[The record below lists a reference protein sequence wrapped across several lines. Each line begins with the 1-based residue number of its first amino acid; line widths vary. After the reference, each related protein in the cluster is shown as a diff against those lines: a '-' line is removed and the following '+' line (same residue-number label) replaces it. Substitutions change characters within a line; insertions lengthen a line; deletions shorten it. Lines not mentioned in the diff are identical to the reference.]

1 MDVSFVLKVARE
13 PTHLEVL
20 NEVVEHAEPFRV
32 FAVLDVDQRAD
43 FCGLG
48 GRGQLKHTARFG
60 KAGKPKSS
68 FDQ

>member
-1 MDVSFVLKVARE
+1 MGLILKCREMREKIRHCGGMGVSFVLKVARE

-43 FCGLG
+43 FCGLE
-48 GRGQLKHTARFG
+48 
-60 KAGKPKSS
+60 
-68 FDQ
+68 